1 MTPLDPQR
9 WVRIR
14 DLLEGAL
21 EQPPADRGAWLDAHA
36 GEDLSVRADLERL
49 IAADDRAGARLDTP
63 LDLTPLMD
71 DSPVA
76 ASLASGA
83 RVGTYVIDQE
93 LGRGGMGVVYRAWDT
108 RLERWVALKAL
119 SPNLPTSLDARERLF
134 HEARVAGRVA
144 HESVATVYALEEI
157 DQQLYIVSELV
168 AGNTLRA
175 RLAGGRLPLREGTD
189 LVLQV
194 ARGVAAAHEQ
204 GIVHRDLKPE
214 NVLITAAGRAKV
226 VDFGIAS
233 VGGASGLTRTGVV
246 LGTPGY
252 MSPEQVNGQ
261 PADARSDVFA
271 IGVMLY
277 EVVGGKAPFGNT
289 ASWNVVAAIL
299 ERDPP
304 PLGDLVPAVPAALEH
319 VVMTCLAKSPAARYS
334 TAAAL
339 VAALESVNVEIA
351 AGGAVAPAP
360 RRVPGETATE
370 ASGRWWLRFHQV
382 AASIALALMMVPAWK
397 LMSRLP
403 RLSGRVLVMS
413 LLVLAAAIG
422 TVRLHLWFTARH
434 HDADLEAELARVG
447 PVVRWGN
454 RLFAVLLGAGGAF
467 VADQSPELAAVCVAC
482 AAGTLAA
489 GEIVEP
495 STIARALD
503 PRRGSGSRS

>member
-1 MTPLDPQR
+1 MPTQATTHRFVATSIGSSRQTIATAHGWTRRSISRRSIDDAPDP
-9 WVRIR
+9 
-14 DLLEGAL
+14 
-21 EQPPADRGAWLDAHA
+21 
-36 GEDLSVRADLERL
+36 S
-49 IAADDRAGARLDTP
+49 
-63 LDLTPLMD
+63 
-71 DSPVA
+71 
-76 ASLASGA
+76 ASLAKGTQ
-83 RVGTYVIDQE
+83 VGTYVIDQE

-119 SPNLPTSLDARERLF
+119 SPNLPTSLDARDRLF
-134 HEARVAGRVA
+134 REARAAGRVA

-157 DQQLYIVSELV
+157 DGQLYIVSELI
-168 AGNTLRA
+168 AGDTLRA
-175 RLAGGRLPLREGTD
+175 RLAGGRLPLREGAD

-214 NVLITAAGRAKV
+214 NVLLTAAGRAKV

-233 VGGASGLTRTGVV
+233 VGGASGITRTGVV

-252 MSPEQVNGQ
+252 MSPEQVTGQ

-299 ERDPP
+299 ERNPA
-304 PLGDLVPAVPAALEH
+304 PLVDLVPAVPAALEH
-319 VVMTCLAKSPAARYS
+319 VVMTCLSKSPAARYS

-339 VAALESVNVEIA
+339 VAALEPVTVELA
-351 AGGAVAPAP
+351 AGGGAASAP
-360 RRVPGETATE
+360 RRVVRDATHE
-370 ASGRWWLRFHQV
+370 ANGRWWLRFHQV
-382 AASIALALMMVPAWK
+382 AASAALALMMVPAWK

-403 RLSGRVLVMS
+403 RISGRLLVMS

-422 TVRLHLWFTARH
+422 TARLHLWFTARH
-434 HDADLEAELARVG
+434 HDADLEGELARLG
-447 PVVRWGN
+447 PIVRWGN

-467 VADQSPELAAVCVAC
+467 IADQSPELAGVCVAC

-495 STIARALD
+495 ATIARALD
-503 PRRGSGSRS
+503 PRRGDVPRV